1 MVRCTFSNVI
11 IKAESGV
18 MMTDEILINTSTSVD
33 RETGTDKPLPDEEV
47 VWKERYLRQLADLE
61 NTKKRLARSSAQ
73 EVEAQKET
81 LLRDILPVADGLDLA
96 LLHTSPEDD
105 SRNILQGIEMIRSL
119 LGDFFAKYNV
129 EEMEALGRPFD
140 SSLHESIGMVRYPGV
155 APNTIVRVEKK
166 GYLLSGKLLRPAQV
180 LIASR

>member
-1 MVRCTFSNVI
+1 
-11 IKAESGV
+11 
-18 MMTDEILINTSTSVD
+18 MMADENPINTSPPGEMD
-33 RETGTDKPLPDEEV
+33 PGTDKQLPNEAV
-47 VWKERYLRQLADLE
+47 AWKERYLRQLADLE

-73 EVEAQKET
+73 EIDAQKET

-105 SRNILQGIEMIRSL
+105 NRNILQGIEMIRSL
-119 LGDFFAKYNV
+119 LGKFFAKYDV
-129 EEMEALGRPFD
+129 EEMDALGQPFD
-140 SSLHESIGMVRYPGV
+140 SRLHESIGVVRYPGV

-180 LIASR
+180 LIASS

>member
-1 MVRCTFSNVI
+1 
-11 IKAESGV
+11 
-18 MMTDEILINTSTSVD
+18 MMTDEIPINTSPSGEMDT
-33 RETGTDKPLPDEEV
+33 ETYKRLSDEEV

-105 SRNILQGIEMIRSL
+105 NRNILQGIEMIRSL
-119 LGDFFAKYNV
+119 LGQFFAKYNV
-129 EEMEALGRPFD
+129 EEMKALGRPFD

-155 APNTIVRVEKK
+155 ATNTIVRVEKK

-180 LIASR
+180 LIASN

>member
-1 MVRCTFSNVI
+1 
-11 IKAESGV
+11 
-18 MMTDEILINTSTSVD
+18 MMADENPINTSPPGEMD
-33 RETGTDKPLPDEEV
+33 PGTDKRLPDEAV
-47 VWKERYLRQLADLE
+47 AWKERYLRQLADLE

-73 EVEAQKET
+73 EIDSQKET

-96 LLHTSPEDD
+96 LLHSSPDDD

-119 LGDFFAKYNV
+119 LGKFFAKYDV
-129 EEMEALGRPFD
+129 EEMDALGQPFD
-140 SSLHESIGMVRYPGV
+140 SRLHESIGVVRYPGV

-180 LIASR
+180 LIASS

>member
-1 MVRCTFSNVI
+1 
-11 IKAESGV
+11 
-18 MMTDEILINTSTSVD
+18 MMADEIQINTVTSGD
-33 RETGTDKPLPDEEV
+33 RDTETDKELPDDGA
-47 VWKERYLRQLADLE
+47 VWNERYLRLLADLE

-96 LLHTSPEDD
+96 LLHTSPEED

-119 LGDFFAKYNV
+119 LGKFFTKYEV
-129 EEMEALGRPFD
+129 EEMEALGQTFD
-140 SSLHESIGMVRYPGV
+140 PSLHESIGMVRYPSV
-155 APNTIVRVEKK
+155 APNTIVRVQQK

-180 LIASR
+180 LIASS